1 MVSGQNEKGV
11 IDIVVFGTKIN
22 ESVGNIIFTTRND
35 VTDEQAQDDC
45 MSFISS
51 MSNYNQYRKISI
63 CYDDGRIAQYIKG
76 Y

>member
-1 MVSGQNEKGV
+1 MKAWV
-11 IDIVVFGTKIN
+11 
-22 ESVGNIIFTTRND
+22 IFTTRND

>member
-1 MVSGQNEKGV
+1 M

-51 MSNYNQYRKISI
+51 MS
-63 CYDDGRIAQYIKG
+63 D
-76 Y
+76 